1 MNHVGKNGSR
11 VLFTDDKNGV
21 VIDLEDNVVIESGSI
36 SSLTASASWESF
48 DLDKNSSVY
57 ELAQAALTTLDISV
71 VAAGSRL
78 YTIPKAAQAEA
89 KKALEWRK
97 EYKRGGTPVGV
108 NTARTLA
115 KGGQIGIEKVRH
127 IAKYFP
133 RHEVDKKAK
142 GYEPGEPGFPSRG
155 RIAWALWGGDAAWR
169 WAQQIVERENKKAL
183 KADGY
188 ALPGYDEDTYDFLK
202 ENNYDADLDS
212 FATDGVEFIARMRMD
227 GSGIDRLYKIEEDL
241 SVSVWDGGYW
251 HTLADVD
258 ADLVSYDL
266 ALDEFESN
274 VEFSHVEIDPESALF
289 LSACF
294 QENPN
299 DPVSLFDINHEE
311 AELILK
317 AADELDLEFLDRT
330 ILAVGAPTAK
340 GDGVYTPEERS
351 QKAQK
356 QVRDKTGKFAKQGG
370 RVVVAGD
377 STKRGNIVAINPQKS
392 SVTVKLDSTGKT
404 VEVPAN
410 LTEPENNAVPG
421 VQSAPLPEVL
431 GLDTTGILG
440 QPRTP
445 IDRPYVQLPGTL
457 PRMTQQDIAK
467 MQSDWPAFVK
477 EQRDAFAKGSGTAT
491 QKSSIVT
498 GPGQVPEF
506 EKPDFLVEL
515 EKLTGVKLI
524 TDPYKHPAL
533 SDFLNKKVKGSDGKY
548 YYPNKLYYQPAV
560 SRVVAAAEA
569 GKSVELTPE
578 TSDVQP
584 IFFAIVSADDP
595 SAVLE
600 LVSLVPASSTTTD
613 AMTYIRKDKQWI
625 RNEAILVDMNSPT
638 PPPVVPLDATSLK
651 SVIEQVDGITS
662 VAASVMPDEDFIT
675 VLWGKGGNVM
685 FLTAAGGPDRN
696 RGNAE
701 RLRRYWTRG
710 KGALKIR
717 WGQPGDWSR
726 CVRHLAKYLG
736 PRAKGYCQ
744 LRHKEALGFYTAT
757 HAKRD
762 RGRNNS
768 VEELMMETPFDPLI
782 MKPFTEVTPDDM
794 DMELDYIL
802 GLEDDL
808 FDSEWEPDED
818 IIVILNESSSDP
830 LLAAGIVVAEEQE
843 LADALIEITQKYGKF
858 NEDDSGVWAGYES
871 AEENENKEIG
881 VNCAN
886 CMLYAGG
893 DVCKIIE
900 QPVEPMGYCRFA
912 LIPDGVVKPVQAA
925 GGLDRNRG
933 NAERLRRYWTI
944 GKGGIV
950 KIRWNTPGDWTR
962 CYRNLKKY
970 MGPRAKGYCSLRHKE
985 MTGMWPGDKRN
996 PGMRKG
1002 ALAIDDILT
1011 SEQII
1016 DTSVL
1021 SAKANEARNR
1031 VLTAGAEI
1039 EYADGGKF
1047 SIPLVIP
1054 EEIES
1059 GDGRRFEKGAIEIRE
1074 LPLPLMWQIQT
1085 AEGHNGSVV
1094 VGRIDHMERVEN
1106 GIGNATGVF
1115 DQGEY
1120 GQEAERLVRNGFIRG
1135 VSADLDQFQANQETD
1150 LTDSKQEDSGKI
1162 GTDKLVITHARVM
1175 AVTLVPKPAFQ
1186 ECQIYLVDDEKQE
1199 DTVIPDGIYVD
1210 EMDAVEAS
1218 ALVACGVVAGAI
1230 PVVPPRSWFED
1241 PKLNKATPLTV
1252 DDEGR
1257 VFGHIAAWHVDHIG
1271 MSFGTKPP
1279 RSRSKYAY
1287 FHTGVVR
1294 TDDGKDVPVG
1304 QLTLAGGHAS
1314 LEASASEAVRHYDDT
1329 ASAIADV
1336 HAGEDT
1342 HGIWVAGA
1350 LRPGT
1355 TPEQIRALRAS
1366 APSGDWR
1373 PVKGQLELVAVCQVN
1388 VPGFPIARARVAS
1401 GAVMALVAAG
1411 AGVLARM
1418 KSDPVAELSARVQK
1432 LEQLENAEL
1441 SMKAEAA
1448 REKFNVVREQK
1459 AAQLSAMADAAYARI
1474 HGESKYDDEFGYIS
1488 REKRQA
1494 LAKKGY
1500 ALPDGSYPI
1509 TNIDSLKDS
1518 IQAYGRSKPGK
1529 RAAVRRHIMKRA
1541 RALDRADLIPDK
1553 WKKASA
1559 SLIEEDIQLLRDRA
1573 ADFSIQVDEFAD
1585 ISKEAR
1591 MKLAEKGQALPD
1603 GSYPIRNESDLKNAI
1618 KAYGRSNPEDRAKV
1632 RTHIR
1637 KRARALGKEDLIPD
1651 VWKAASTEEDLGKAL
1666 AVEAQDQGKYTP
1678 ETQPRDAKGKF
1689 RQVLARIKQD
1699 LGDSGSEEAIKKI
1712 EEVENLDDAG
1722 NYMDAARAAGDL
1734 ISIVDRLYTGA
1745 LDSQSLEN
1753 VRSSARELG
1762 KVIANLPLPFGS
1774 DTEKVRYSDLPPALK
1789 GLIEDMILRVEDK
1802 IGQKDAD
1809 EATVDLRSFMSGG
1822 DYYSQA
1828 EISSQMSKLLRLLT

>member
-1 MNHVGKNGSR
+1 MNHVGRNGSH

-21 VIDLEDNVVIESGSI
+21 VVDIDENVVVESGSI
-36 SSLTASASWESF
+36 TTLLASASWEEH
-48 DLDKNSSVY
+48 DLDEDSSAY
-57 ELAQAALTTLDISV
+57 ELAQAALTTLDVSI

-97 EYKRGGTPVGV
+97 EHKRGGTPVGV

-133 RHEVDKKAK
+133 RHEIDKKAK

-169 WAQQIVERENKKAL
+169 WSQQIVERENKKAL
-183 KADGY
+183 RADGY

-212 FATDGVEFIARMRMD
+212 FTSAGVEFIARMRMD
-227 GSGIDRLYKIEEDL
+227 GSGIDRLYKIDEDL
-241 SVSVWDGGYW
+241 SVAVWDAGQWY
-251 HTLADVD
+251 TLGDVD
-258 ADLVSYDL
+258 PDLVSYDL

-299 DPVSLFDINHEE
+299 DPVSLFDVNYEE

-317 AADELDLEFLDRT
+317 AANELDLEFLDRT
-330 ILAVGAPTAK
+330 IVAVAAPVGK

-351 QKAQK
+351 EKAQK

-377 STKRGNIVAINPQKS
+377 STKRGSIVAINPQKS
-392 SVTVKLDSTGKT
+392 SVTIKLDSTGKT
-404 VEVPAN
+404 VEIPAN
-410 LTEPENNAVPG
+410 LTEPENNVVPG
-421 VQSAPLPEVL
+421 VQSAPLPDVV
-431 GLDTTGILG
+431 GLDTSGILG

-445 IDRPYVQLPGTL
+445 SDRPYTQLPGTL
-457 PRMTQQDIAK
+457 PRMNQQDIAK

-477 EQRDAFAKGSGTAT
+477 EQRDAFTKGSQTAVP
-491 QKSSIVT
+491 KSKIIT

-524 TDPYKHPAL
+524 TDPYKHPVL
-533 SDFLNKKVKGSDGKY
+533 SEFLNKKVKGSDGKY

-560 SRVVAAAEA
+560 SRVTAAA
-569 GKSVELTPE
+569 GQSVEMTPE

-595 SAVLE
+595 SAVLD

-613 AMTYIRKDKQWI
+613 AMTYVRKEKQWV

-638 PPPVVPLDATSLK
+638 PPPVVPLDAASLK

-662 VAASVMPDEDFIT
+662 VAASLTPDEQLIT

-685 FLTAAGGPDRN
+685 FLASPS
-696 RGNAE
+696 E
-701 RLRRYWTRG
+701 
-710 KGALKIR
+710 
-717 WGQPGDWSR
+717 
-726 CVRHLAKYLG
+726 
-736 PRAKGYCQ
+736 
-744 LRHKEALGFYTAT
+744 EALT
-757 HAKRD
+757 
-762 RGRNNS
+762 
-768 VEELMMETPFDPLI
+768 
-782 MKPFTEVTPDDM
+782 
-794 DMELDYIL
+794 
-802 GLEDDL
+802 
-808 FDSEWEPDED
+808 
-818 IIVILNESSSDP
+818 
-830 LLAAGIVVAEEQE
+830 AAGIVVAEEQE
-843 LADALIEITQKYGKF
+843 LADALIQITQKYGKF

-881 VNCAN
+881 VTCAN

-893 DVCKIIE
+893 DVCKIIA

-912 LIPDGVVKPVQAA
+912 LIPDGVVKPEPMQAA
-925 GGLDRNRG
+925 GGADRNRG
-933 NAERLRRYWTI
+933 NAENLRRYWTI
-944 GKGGIV
+944 GKGGL
-950 KIRWNTPGDWTR
+950 KIRWATPGDWTR

-1002 ALAIDDILT
+1002 AFAMDDILT

-1016 DTSVL
+1016 DASIL
-1021 SAKANEARNR
+1021 SAKANNARNR
-1031 VLTAGAEI
+1031 VLVAGAEV

-1054 EEIES
+1054 EDIES
-1059 GDGRRFEKGAIEIRE
+1059 GDGRRFDKGAIEIRE
-1074 LPLPLMWQIQT
+1074 LPLPLMWQIKT

-1135 VSADLDQFQANQETD
+1135 VSADLDQFEASQETD
-1150 LTDSKQEDSGKI
+1150 LTDNKQEDSGKI

-1186 ECQIYLVDDEKQE
+1186 ECQIYLVEDEKQE

-1230 PVVPPRSWFED
+1230 PVVPPSSWFED

-1294 TDDGKDVPVG
+1294 TDSGKDVPVG

-1314 LEASASEAVRHYDDT
+1314 LEASAAEAVRHYDDT

-1336 HAGEDT
+1336 HAGEDA

-1355 TPEQIRALRAS
+1355 SPEQVRALRAS

-1441 SMKAEAA
+1441 SIKAEAA
-1448 REKFNVVREQK
+1448 IEKFNVVREQK
-1459 AAQLSAMADAAYARI
+1459 AAQLSSMADAAYARI
-1474 HGESKYDDEFGYIS
+1474 HGEPKYDDEFGYIS
-1488 REKRQA
+1488 RQRREA

-1541 RALDRADLIPDK
+1541 RSLDRADLIPEK

-1559 SLIEEDIQLLRDRA
+1559 SLIEEDLADIRTRL
-1573 ADFSIQVDEFAD
+1573 ADFS
-1585 ISKEAR
+1585 SKI
-1591 MKLAEKGQALPD
+1591 EKEGD
-1603 GSYPIRNESDLKNAI
+1603 
-1618 KAYGRSNPEDRAKV
+1618 
-1632 RTHIR
+1632 
-1637 KRARALGKEDLIPD
+1637 
-1651 VWKAASTEEDLGKAL
+1651 DLGKAL
-1666 AVEAQDQGKYTP
+1666 AVEVKDQGKYTP
-1678 ETQPRDAKGKF
+1678 ETQPRDEKGKF
-1689 RQVLARIKQD
+1689 RQVLARIKQN
-1699 LGDSGSEEAIKKI
+1699 LGDAGSEEAIKKI

-1734 ISIVDRLYTGA
+1734 ISIVDRLDTGA
-1745 LDSQSLEN
+1745 LDSTSLEN
-1753 VRSSARELG
+1753 VRSSARALG
-1762 KVIANLPLPFGS
+1762 EVIANLPLPFGS

-1789 GLIEDMILRVEDK
+1789 GLIDDMISRVEDK
-1802 IGQKDAD
+1802 IGKKDAD
-1809 EATVDLRSFMSGG
+1809 EATVDLKSFMSGG

>member
-1 MNHVGKNGSR
+1 MNQVGKSGSR
-11 VLFTDDKNGV
+11 VLFTDNNNGV
-21 VIDLEDNVVIESGSI
+21 IVDLDDNVVVESGSV
-36 SSLTASASWESF
+36 SALTASASWETFS
-48 DLDKNSSVY
+48 LDEDSSAY
-57 ELAQAALTTLDISV
+57 ELAEAALTTLDVAII
-71 VAAGSRL
+71 AAGSRL

-97 EYKRGGTPVGV
+97 EHKRGGTPVGV

-133 RHEVDKKAK
+133 RHEIDKKAK

-169 WAQQIVERENKKAL
+169 WAQAIVEQENKKAL
-183 KADGY
+183 RADGY
-188 ALPGYDEDTYDFLK
+188 ALPGYEDDEFNFVVN
-202 ENNYDADLDS
+202 NNYDADLDLFNS
-212 FATDGVEFIARMRMD
+212 DNVEFIARMRMD
-227 GSGIDRLYKIEEDL
+227 GSGIDRLYVINEDL
-241 SVSVWDGGYW
+241 SVAVWDAGHW
-251 HTLADVD
+251 HTLSDTD
-258 ADLVSYDL
+258 QDLTSYDL
-266 ALDEFESN
+266 ALDEFNDN

-289 LSACF
+289 ISACF

-299 DPVSLFDINHEE
+299 EPVSLFDVNYEE
-311 AELILK
+311 AELILR
-317 AADELDLEFLDRT
+317 AADELDLEFLDKT
-330 ILAVGAPTAK
+330 LLAVGAPTDQAPK

-351 QKAQK
+351 EKAQK

-377 STKRGNIVAINPQKS
+377 TTKRGNIVAINPQKS
-392 SVTVKLDSTGKT
+392 SVTIKLDSTGKT
-404 VEVPAN
+404 VEIPAN
-410 LTEPENNAVPG
+410 LTQPEDEVAPG
-421 VQSAPLPEVL
+421 VQSAQLPEIL

-445 IDRPYVQLPGTL
+445 IDRPYAQIPGTL
-457 PRMTQQDIAK
+457 PRMNQEDIAK
-467 MQSDWPAFVK
+467 MQGDWPAWVK
-477 EQRDAFAKGSGTAT
+477 QQRDSFASGQSTAT
-491 QKSSIVT
+491 PRSSIIT
-498 GPGQVPEF
+498 GPDQIQKYD
-506 EKPDFLVEL
+506 KPDFIKEL
-515 EKLTGVKLI
+515 EELTGVRMI
-524 TDPYKHPAL
+524 TDPYKHPMLEA
-533 SDFLNKKVKGSDGKY
+533 FLNKKVKGADGKV

-560 SRVVAAAEA
+560 PRVASSLTAAASED
-569 GKSVELTPE
+569 KTITPE

-584 IFFAIVSADDP
+584 LFFAIVSEDDT
-595 SAVLE
+595 SAVID
-600 LVSLVPASSTTTD
+600 LVSLVPAATDSTSS
-613 AMTYIRKDKQWI
+613 MTYTRENKQWV
-625 RNEAILVDMNSPT
+625 RNEAILVDMNSAT
-638 PPPVVPLDATSLK
+638 PPPVVPLDAVALK
-651 SVIEQVDGITS
+651 SVIEQIDGVTS
-662 VAASVMPDEDFIT
+662 VAASVNPDEKFIT

-685 FLTAAGGPDRN
+685 FLASPDEEALTAAG
-696 RGNAE
+696 
-701 RLRRYWTRG
+701 
-710 KGALKIR
+710 
-717 WGQPGDWSR
+717 
-726 CVRHLAKYLG
+726 
-736 PRAKGYCQ
+736 
-744 LRHKEALGFYTAT
+744 
-757 HAKRD
+757 
-762 RGRNNS
+762 
-768 VEELMMETPFDPLI
+768 
-782 MKPFTEVTPDDM
+782 
-794 DMELDYIL
+794 
-802 GLEDDL
+802 
-808 FDSEWEPDED
+808 
-818 IIVILNESSSDP
+818 II
-830 LLAAGIVVAEEQE
+830 VAEEQE

-881 VNCAN
+881 VTCAN

-900 QPVEPMGYCRFA
+900 QPVEPLGYCRFA
-912 LIPDGVVKPVQAA
+912 LIPDGVVKQEPMQAA
-925 GGLDRNRG
+925 GGADRNRG

-944 GKGGIV
+944 GKGGL
-950 KIRWNTPGDWTR
+950 KIRWATPGDWTR

-1002 ALAIDDILT
+1002 ALAMDDILT

-1016 DTSVL
+1016 DAAAL
-1021 SAKANEARNR
+1021 SARANEARNR
-1031 VLTAGAEI
+1031 VVTAGAEI

-1054 EEIES
+1054 EELES
-1059 GDGRRFEKGAIEIRE
+1059 GDGRKFKKGAIEIRE
-1074 LPLPLMWQIQT
+1074 LPLPLLWQIKT

-1094 VGRIDHMERVEN
+1094 VGRIDYMERIESDMGN

-1135 VSADLDQFQANQETD
+1135 VSADLDQFEASQETD
-1150 LTDSKQEDSGKI
+1150 LTDSEQEDSGKI
-1162 GTDKLVITHARVM
+1162 GTDKLVISHARVM

-1199 DTVIPDGIYVD
+1199 DTMIPDGTYVD
-1210 EMDAVEAS
+1210 EMDETEAS
-1218 ALVACGVVAGAI
+1218 ALVACGLVAGSI
-1230 PVVPPRSWFED
+1230 PVVPPSTWFEN

-1294 TDDGKDVPVG
+1294 TDGGKDVPVG

-1314 LEASASEAVRHYDDT
+1314 LEASAAEAVRHYDDT

-1336 HAGEDT
+1336 HAGEDAF
-1342 HGIWVAGA
+1342 GIWVAGA

-1355 TPEQIRALRAS
+1355 SPEQVRALRAS

-1373 PVKGQLELVAVCQVN
+1373 PVKGHLELVAVCQVN

-1432 LEQLENAEL
+1432 LEQLENTEL
-1441 SMKAEAA
+1441 STKAEAA
-1448 REKFNVVREQK
+1448 IEKFNVVREEK
-1459 AAQLSAMADAAYARI
+1459 AAQLSAVADAAYARI
-1474 HGESKYDDEFGYIS
+1474 HGEPKYDDEFGYIS

-1509 TNIDSLKDS
+1509 TNTDSLKDS

-1541 RALDRADLIPDK
+1541 RGLNRADLIPDK

-1559 SLIEEDIQLLRDRA
+1559 SLIDEDL
-1573 ADFSIQVDEFAD
+1573 AD
-1585 ISKEAR
+1585 IRS
-1591 MKLAEKGQALPD
+1591 KLAEFSSKIENTG
-1603 GSYPIRNESDLKNAI
+1603 
-1618 KAYGRSNPEDRAKV
+1618 
-1632 RTHIR
+1632 
-1637 KRARALGKEDLIPD
+1637 
-1651 VWKAASTEEDLGKAL
+1651 EELGKAL
-1666 AVEAQDQGKYTP
+1666 AVEVQDQGKYTP

-1689 RQVLARIKQD
+1689 RVVLARLKSD
-1699 LGDSGSEEAIKKI
+1699 LGDTGSDEAIKKI

-1722 NYMDAARAAGDL
+1722 NYLEATRSAGDL
-1734 ISIVDRLYTGA
+1734 ISIVDRIDTGA
-1745 LDSQSLEN
+1745 LDSKSLEN
-1753 VRSSARELG
+1753 VRSSARALG
-1762 KVIANLPLPFGS
+1762 EVIANLPLPFGS

-1789 GLIEDMILRVEDK
+1789 GLIDDMISRVEDK
-1802 IGQKDAD
+1802 IGKKDAD
-1809 EATVDLRSFMSGG
+1809 EATVDLKSFMSGG

-1828 EISSQMSKLLRLLT
+1828 EISSQMSRLLRLLT

>member
-1 MNHVGKNGSR
+1 MNQVGKSGSR
-11 VLFTDDKNGV
+11 VLFTDNNNGV
-21 VIDLEDNVVIESGSI
+21 IVDLDDNVVVESGSV
-36 SSLTASASWESF
+36 SALTASASWETFS
-48 DLDKNSSVY
+48 LDEDSSAY
-57 ELAQAALTTLDISV
+57 ELAEAALTTLDVAII
-71 VAAGSRL
+71 AAGSRL

-97 EYKRGGTPVGV
+97 EHKRGGTPVGV

-133 RHEVDKKAK
+133 RHEIDKKAK

-169 WAQQIVERENKKAL
+169 WAQAIVEQENKKAL
-183 KADGY
+183 RADGY
-188 ALPGYDEDTYDFLK
+188 ALPGYEDDEFNFVVD
-202 ENNYDADLDS
+202 NNYDADLDLFNS
-212 FATDGVEFIARMRMD
+212 DNVEFIARMRMD
-227 GSGIDRLYKIEEDL
+227 GSGIDRLYVINEDL
-241 SVSVWDGGYW
+241 SVAVWDAGHW
-251 HTLADVD
+251 HTLSDTD
-258 ADLVSYDL
+258 QDLTSYDL
-266 ALDEFESN
+266 ALDEFNDN
-274 VEFSHVEIDPESALF
+274 VEFNHVEIDPESALF
-289 LSACF
+289 ISACF

-299 DPVSLFDINHEE
+299 EPVSLFDVNYEE
-311 AELILK
+311 AELILR
-317 AADELDLEFLDRT
+317 AADELDLEFLDKT
-330 ILAVGAPTAK
+330 LLAVGAPTDQAPK

-351 QKAQK
+351 EKAQK

-377 STKRGNIVAINPQKS
+377 TTKRGNIVAINPQKS
-392 SVTVKLDSTGKT
+392 SVTIKLDSTGKT
-404 VEVPAN
+404 VEIPAN
-410 LTEPENNAVPG
+410 LTQPEDEVAPG
-421 VQSAPLPEVL
+421 VQSAQLPEIL

-445 IDRPYVQLPGTL
+445 IDRPYAQIPGTL
-457 PRMTQQDIAK
+457 PRMNQEDIAK
-467 MQSDWPAFVK
+467 MQGDWPAWVK
-477 EQRDAFAKGSGTAT
+477 QQRDSFASGQSTAT
-491 QKSSIVT
+491 PRSSIIT
-498 GPGQVPEF
+498 GPDQTQKYD
-506 EKPDFLVEL
+506 KPDFIKEL
-515 EKLTGVKLI
+515 EELTGVRMI
-524 TDPYKHPAL
+524 TDPYKHPMLEA
-533 SDFLNKKVKGSDGKY
+533 FLNKKVKGADGKV

-560 SRVVAAAEA
+560 PRVAPSLTAAASED
-569 GKSVELTPE
+569 KTITPE

-584 IFFAIVSADDP
+584 LFFAIVSEDDT
-595 SAVLE
+595 SAVID
-600 LVSLVPASSTTTD
+600 LVSLVPAATDSTSS
-613 AMTYIRKDKQWI
+613 MTYTRENKQWV
-625 RNEAILVDMNSPT
+625 RNEAILVDMNSAT
-638 PPPVVPLDATSLK
+638 PPPVVPLDAVALK
-651 SVIEQVDGITS
+651 SVIEQIDGVTS
-662 VAASVMPDEDFIT
+662 VAASVNPDEKFIT

-685 FLTAAGGPDRN
+685 FLASPDEEALTAAG
-696 RGNAE
+696 
-701 RLRRYWTRG
+701 
-710 KGALKIR
+710 
-717 WGQPGDWSR
+717 
-726 CVRHLAKYLG
+726 
-736 PRAKGYCQ
+736 
-744 LRHKEALGFYTAT
+744 
-757 HAKRD
+757 
-762 RGRNNS
+762 
-768 VEELMMETPFDPLI
+768 
-782 MKPFTEVTPDDM
+782 
-794 DMELDYIL
+794 
-802 GLEDDL
+802 
-808 FDSEWEPDED
+808 
-818 IIVILNESSSDP
+818 II
-830 LLAAGIVVAEEQE
+830 VAEEQE

-881 VNCAN
+881 VTCAN

-900 QPVEPMGYCRFA
+900 QPVEPLGYCRFA
-912 LIPDGVVKPVQAA
+912 LIPDGVVKQEPMQAA
-925 GGLDRNRG
+925 GGADRNLG

-944 GKGGIV
+944 GKGGL
-950 KIRWNTPGDWTR
+950 KIRWATPGDWTR

-1002 ALAIDDILT
+1002 ALAMDDILT

-1016 DTSVL
+1016 DAAAL
-1021 SAKANEARNR
+1021 SARANEARNR

-1054 EEIES
+1054 EELES
-1059 GDGRRFEKGAIEIRE
+1059 GDGRKFKKGAIEIRE
-1074 LPLPLMWQIQT
+1074 LPLPLLWQIKT

-1094 VGRIDHMERVEN
+1094 VGRIDYMERIESDMGN

-1135 VSADLDQFQANQETD
+1135 VSADLDQFEASQETD
-1150 LTDSKQEDSGKI
+1150 LTDSEQEDSGKI
-1162 GTDKLVITHARVM
+1162 GTDKLVISHARVM

-1199 DTVIPDGIYVD
+1199 DTMIPDGTYVD
-1210 EMDAVEAS
+1210 EMDETEAS
-1218 ALVACGVVAGAI
+1218 ALVACGLVAGSI
-1230 PVVPPRSWFED
+1230 PVVPPSTWFEN

-1294 TDDGKDVPVG
+1294 TDGGKDVPVG

-1314 LEASASEAVRHYDDT
+1314 LEASAAEAVRHYDDT

-1336 HAGEDT
+1336 HAGEDAF
-1342 HGIWVAGA
+1342 GIWVAGA

-1355 TPEQIRALRAS
+1355 SPEQVRALRAS

-1373 PVKGQLELVAVCQVN
+1373 PVKGHLELVAVCQVN

-1441 SMKAEAA
+1441 STKAEAA
-1448 REKFNVVREQK
+1448 IEKFNVVREQK
-1459 AAQLSAMADAAYARI
+1459 AAQLSAGADAAYARI
-1474 HGESKYDDEFGYIS
+1474 HGEPKYDDEFGYIS

-1509 TNIDSLKDS
+1509 TNVDSLKDS

-1541 RALDRADLIPDK
+1541 RGLNRADLIPDK

-1559 SLIEEDIQLLRDRA
+1559 SLIDEDL
-1573 ADFSIQVDEFAD
+1573 AD
-1585 ISKEAR
+1585 IRS
-1591 MKLAEKGQALPD
+1591 KLAEFSSKIENTG
-1603 GSYPIRNESDLKNAI
+1603 
-1618 KAYGRSNPEDRAKV
+1618 
-1632 RTHIR
+1632 
-1637 KRARALGKEDLIPD
+1637 
-1651 VWKAASTEEDLGKAL
+1651 EELGKAL
-1666 AVEAQDQGKYTP
+1666 AVEVQDQGKYTP

-1689 RQVLARIKQD
+1689 RVVLARLKSD
-1699 LGDSGSEEAIKKI
+1699 LGDTGSDEAIKKI

-1722 NYMDAARAAGDL
+1722 NYLEATRSAGDL
-1734 ISIVDRLYTGA
+1734 ISIVDRIDTGA
-1745 LDSQSLEN
+1745 LDSKSLEN
-1753 VRSSARELG
+1753 VRSSARALG
-1762 KVIANLPLPFGS
+1762 EVIANLPLPFGS

-1789 GLIEDMILRVEDK
+1789 GLIDDMISRVEDK
-1802 IGQKDAD
+1802 IGKKDAD
-1809 EATVDLRSFMSGG
+1809 EATVDLKSFMSGG

-1828 EISSQMSKLLRLLT
+1828 EISSQMSRLLRLLT

>member
-1 MNHVGKNGSR
+1 MNQVGKNGSR

-21 VIDLEDNVVIESGSI
+21 VVDLDENIVVDSGPVTT
-36 SSLTASASWESF
+36 LLASASWESS
-48 DLDKNSSVY
+48 DLDEDSSAY
-57 ELAQAALTTLDISV
+57 ELAQAALTTLDIAV

-108 NTARTLA
+108 NTARTLV

-133 RHEVDKKAK
+133 RHEIDKKAK

-169 WAQQIVERENKKAL
+169 WAQAIVERENKKAL
-183 KADGY
+183 RADGY
-188 ALPGYDEDTYDFLK
+188 TLPGYEEDTYNFI
-202 ENNYDADLDS
+202 EEVVYDADVDAFS
-212 FATDGVEFIARMRMD
+212 ADNVEFIARMRMD
-227 GSGIDRLYKIEEDL
+227 GSGIDRLYKIDEDL
-241 SVSVWDGGYW
+241 SLSVWDAGHW
-251 HTLADVD
+251 HALADID
-258 ADLVSYDL
+258 PDIVSYDL
-266 ALDEFESN
+266 ALDELEGN

-294 QENPN
+294 QENPEE
-299 DPVSLFDINHEE
+299 PVSLFDINYEE
-311 AELILK
+311 AELILN
-317 AADELDLEFLDRT
+317 ASNELDLEFLDRT
-330 ILAVGAPTAK
+330 ILAVGAPVSEAPK

-377 STKRGNIVAINPQKS
+377 TTKRGNIVAINPQKS
-392 SVTVKLDSTGKT
+392 SVTIKLDSTGKT
-404 VEVPAN
+404 VEIPAN
-410 LTEPENNAVPG
+410 LTQPEDEVAPG
-421 VQSAPLPEVL
+421 VQSAQLPEIL

-445 IDRPYVQLPGTL
+445 IDRPYAQIPGTL
-457 PRMTQQDIAK
+457 PRMNQEDIAK
-467 MQSDWPAFVK
+467 MQGDWPAWVK
-477 EQRDAFAKGSGTAT
+477 QQRDSFASGQSTAT
-491 QKSSIVT
+491 PRSSIIT
-498 GPGQVPEF
+498 GPDQTQKY
-506 EKPDFLVEL
+506 EKPAFIKEL
-515 EKLTGVKLI
+515 EDLTGVKMI
-524 TDPYKHPAL
+524 MDPYKHPLLEA
-533 SDFLNKKVKGSDGKY
+533 FLNKKVKGADGKT

-560 SRVVAAAEA
+560 PRVASATPENKAV
-569 GKSVELTPE
+569 TPE

-584 IFFAIVSADDP
+584 IFFAIVSEDDP
-595 SAVLE
+595 SAVID
-600 LVSLVPASSTTTD
+600 LVSLVPAATDSTNS
-613 AMTYIRKDKQWI
+613 MTYTRENKQWV
-625 RNEAILVDMNSPT
+625 RNEAILVDMNSAT
-638 PPPVVPLDATSLK
+638 PPPVVPLDAAALK
-651 SVIEQVDGITS
+651 SVIEQVDGVTS
-662 VAASVMPDEDFIT
+662 VAASVNPDEKFIT

-685 FLTAAGGPDRN
+685 FLASPDEEALTAAG
-696 RGNAE
+696 
-701 RLRRYWTRG
+701 
-710 KGALKIR
+710 
-717 WGQPGDWSR
+717 
-726 CVRHLAKYLG
+726 
-736 PRAKGYCQ
+736 
-744 LRHKEALGFYTAT
+744 
-757 HAKRD
+757 
-762 RGRNNS
+762 
-768 VEELMMETPFDPLI
+768 
-782 MKPFTEVTPDDM
+782 
-794 DMELDYIL
+794 
-802 GLEDDL
+802 
-808 FDSEWEPDED
+808 
-818 IIVILNESSSDP
+818 II
-830 LLAAGIVVAEEQE
+830 VAEEQE
-843 LADALIEITQKYGKF
+843 LADALIEITQKHGKF
-858 NEDDSGVWAGYES
+858 NSDDSGVWAGYES

-912 LIPDGVVKPVQAA
+912 LIPDGIVKPMQAA
-925 GGLDRNRG
+925 GGADRNRG
-933 NAERLRRYWTI
+933 NAENLRRYWTI
-944 GKGGIV
+944 GKGGL
-950 KIRWNTPGDWTR
+950 KIRWATPGDWTR

-996 PGMRKG
+996 PGMKKG
-1002 ALAIDDILT
+1002 AFAMDEILT

-1016 DTSVL
+1016 DKAAL
-1021 SAKANEARNR
+1021 SARANEARNR

-1059 GDGRRFEKGAIEIRE
+1059 GDGRKFKKGAIEIRE
-1074 LPLPLMWQIQT
+1074 LPLPLLWQIKT

-1094 VGRIDHMERVEN
+1094 VGRIDYMERIESDMGN

-1135 VSADLDQFQANQETD
+1135 VSADLDQFEASQETS
-1150 LTDSKQEDSGKI
+1150 LTDSEQEDSGKI

-1186 ECQIYLVDDEKQE
+1186 ECQIYLVEDEKQE
-1199 DTVIPDGIYVD
+1199 DTMIPDGTYVD
-1210 EMDAVEAS
+1210 EMDETEAS
-1218 ALVACGVVAGAI
+1218 ALVACGLVAGSI
-1230 PVVPPRSWFED
+1230 PVVPPNAWFEN
-1241 PKLNKATPLTV
+1241 PKMNKATPLTV

-1294 TDDGKDVPVG
+1294 TDSGKDVPVG

-1314 LEASASEAVRHYDDT
+1314 LEASAAEAVRHYDDT

-1336 HAGEDT
+1336 HAGEDAF
-1342 HGIWVAGA
+1342 GIWVAGA

-1355 TPEQIRALRAS
+1355 SPEQVRALRAS

-1373 PVKGQLELVAVCQVN
+1373 PVKGHLELVAVCQVN

-1441 SMKAEAA
+1441 STKAEAA
-1448 REKFNVVREQK
+1448 IEKFNVVREQK
-1459 AAQLSAMADAAYARI
+1459 AAQLSAGADAAYARI
-1474 HGESKYDDEFGYIS
+1474 HGEPKYDDEFGYIS

-1509 TNIDSLKDS
+1509 TNVDSLKDS

-1541 RALDRADLIPDK
+1541 RGLDRADLIPDK

-1559 SLIEEDIQLLRDRA
+1559 SLIDEDLTDIRA
-1573 ADFSIQVDEFAD
+1573 
-1585 ISKEAR
+1585 R
-1591 MKLAEKGQALPD
+1591 LAEFSSKIENTG
-1603 GSYPIRNESDLKNAI
+1603 
-1618 KAYGRSNPEDRAKV
+1618 
-1632 RTHIR
+1632 
-1637 KRARALGKEDLIPD
+1637 
-1651 VWKAASTEEDLGKAL
+1651 EELGKAL
-1666 AVEAQDQGKYTP
+1666 AVEVKDQGKYTP
-1678 ETQPRDAKGKF
+1678 ETQPRDEKGKF
-1689 RQVLARIKQD
+1689 RVVLARLKSD
-1699 LGDSGSEEAIKKI
+1699 LGDSGSDEAIKKI

-1722 NYMDAARAAGDL
+1722 NYLEATRSAGDL
-1734 ISIVDRLYTGA
+1734 ISIVDRIDTGA
-1745 LDSQSLEN
+1745 LDSKSLEN
-1753 VRSSARELG
+1753 VRSSARALG
-1762 KVIANLPLPFGS
+1762 EVIANLPLPFGS

-1789 GLIEDMILRVEDK
+1789 GLIDDMISRVEDK
-1802 IGQKDAD
+1802 IGKKDAD
-1809 EATVDLRSFMSGG
+1809 EATVDLKSFMSGG

-1828 EISSQMSKLLRLLT
+1828 EISSQMSRLLRLLT

>member
-1 MNHVGKNGSR
+1 MNQVGKSGSH
-11 VLFTDDKNGV
+11 VLFTDENNGV
-21 VIDLEDNVVIESGSI
+21 VVDVDENIVVESGLVSA
-36 SSLTASASWESF
+36 LTASASWEPS
-48 DLDKNSSVY
+48 DIDEGSSVY
-57 ELAQAALTTLDISV
+57 ELAEAALTTLDIAV

-89 KKALEWRK
+89 RKALEWRK
-97 EYKRGGTPVGV
+97 EHKRGGTPVGV
-108 NTARTLA
+108 NTARTLV

-133 RHEVDKKAK
+133 RHEIDKKAK
-142 GYEPGEPGFPSRG
+142 GYEPGEDGFPSRG

-183 KADGY
+183 RADGY
-188 ALPGYDEDTYDFLK
+188 ALPGYEDDEFNFI
-202 ENNYDADLDS
+202 EEVIYDADVDAFS
-212 FATDGVEFIARMRMD
+212 SGNVEFVARMRMD
-227 GSGIDRLYKIEEDL
+227 GSGIDRLYKIDEDL
-241 SVSVWDGGYW
+241 SLAVWDAGHW
-251 HTLADVD
+251 HTLAEVD
-258 ADLVSYDL
+258 PDIVSYDL
-266 ALDEFESN
+266 VLDELEGN

-294 QENPN
+294 QENPEE
-299 DPVSLFDINHEE
+299 PVSLFDINYEE
-311 AELILK
+311 AELVLR
-317 AADELDLEFLDRT
+317 AAEELDLEFLDRT
-330 ILAVGAPTAK
+330 MVAVGAPAEK

-370 RVVVAGD
+370 RVVVSGD
-377 STKRGNIVAINPQKS
+377 TTKRGNIVAINPQKS
-392 SVTVKLDSTGKT
+392 SVIIKLDSTGKT
-404 VEVPAN
+404 VEIPAN
-410 LTEPENNAVPG
+410 LTEPEGNVSPG
-421 VQSAPLPEVL
+421 VQSAPLPEIL

-445 IDRPYVQLPGTL
+445 IDRPYAQIPGTL
-457 PRMTQQDIAK
+457 PRMNQEDIAK
-467 MQSDWPAFVK
+467 MQGDWPAWVK
-477 EQRDAFAKGSGTAT
+477 GQRDAFTSGQSTAKPG
-491 QKSSIVT
+491 SSIIT
-498 GPGQVPEF
+498 GPGQTEQY
-506 EKPDFLVEL
+506 EKPAFIKEL
-515 EKLTGVKLI
+515 EDLTGVRMI
-524 TDPYKHPAL
+524 TDPYKHPLLEA
-533 SDFLNKKVKGSDGKY
+533 FLNKKVKGADGKV

-560 SRVVAAAEA
+560 PRVASASPEDKVI
-569 GKSVELTPE
+569 TPE

-584 IFFAIVSADDP
+584 LFFAIVSEDDP
-595 SAVLE
+595 SAVID
-600 LVSLVPASSTTTD
+600 LVSLVPAATDSTNS
-613 AMTYIRKDKQWI
+613 MTYTRENKQWV
-625 RNEAILVDMNSPT
+625 RNEAVLVDMNSAT
-638 PPPVVPLDATSLK
+638 PPPVVPLDAAALK
-651 SVIEQVDGITS
+651 SVIEQIDGVTS
-662 VAASVMPDEDFIT
+662 VSASAMPDEKFIT

-685 FLTAAGGPDRN
+685 FLASPSEETLTAAG
-696 RGNAE
+696 
-701 RLRRYWTRG
+701 
-710 KGALKIR
+710 
-717 WGQPGDWSR
+717 
-726 CVRHLAKYLG
+726 
-736 PRAKGYCQ
+736 
-744 LRHKEALGFYTAT
+744 
-757 HAKRD
+757 
-762 RGRNNS
+762 
-768 VEELMMETPFDPLI
+768 
-782 MKPFTEVTPDDM
+782 
-794 DMELDYIL
+794 
-802 GLEDDL
+802 
-808 FDSEWEPDED
+808 
-818 IIVILNESSSDP
+818 VI
-830 LLAAGIVVAEEQE
+830 VAEEQE

-871 AEENENKEIG
+871 ADENENKEIG
-881 VNCAN
+881 VTCAN

-900 QPVEPMGYCRFA
+900 QPVEPLGYCRFA
-912 LIPDGVVKPVQAA
+912 LIPDGVVKQQPVQAA

-944 GKGGIV
+944 GKGGLV

-985 MTGMWPGDKRN
+985 MTGMWPGDRRN
-996 PGMRKG
+996 PGMKRG
-1002 ALAIDDILT
+1002 ALSAIDDILT
-1011 SEQII
+1011 SEQIVET
-1016 DTSVL
+1016 TSLV
-1021 SAKANEARNR
+1021 ARANEARNR

-1039 EYADGGKF
+1039 EYADGSKF

-1059 GDGRRFEKGAIEIRE
+1059 GDGRKFKKGAIEIRE
-1074 LPLPLMWQIQT
+1074 LPLPLLWQIKT

-1094 VGRIDHMERVEN
+1094 VGRIDYMERIESDMGN

-1135 VSADLDQFQANQETD
+1135 VSADLDQFEASQELD
-1150 LTDSKQEDSGKI
+1150 LTDSKQEDGKI

-1186 ECQIYLVDDEKQE
+1186 ECQIYLVEDEKQE
-1199 DTVIPDGIYVD
+1199 DTMIPDGTYVD
-1210 EMDAVEAS
+1210 EMDESEAS
-1218 ALVACGVVAGAI
+1218 ALVACGIVAGSI
-1230 PVVPPRSWFED
+1230 PVVPPSSWFED

-1294 TDDGKDVPVG
+1294 TDGGKDVPVG

-1314 LEASASEAVRHYDDT
+1314 LEASAAEAVRHYDDT

-1336 HAGEDT
+1336 HAGEDAF
-1342 HGIWVAGA
+1342 GIWVAGA

-1373 PVKGQLELVAVCQVN
+1373 PVKGHLELVAVCQVN

-1418 KSDPVAELSARVQK
+1418 KSDPIAELSARVQK

-1441 SMKAEAA
+1441 STKAEAA
-1448 REKFNVVREQK
+1448 REKFNVVREEK
-1459 AAQLSAMADAAYARI
+1459 AAQLSASADAAYARI
-1474 HGESKYDDEFGYIS
+1474 HGEPKYDDEFGYIS
-1488 REKRQA
+1488 RQKREA

-1541 RALDRADLIPDK
+1541 RGLGRADLIPDK
-1553 WKKASA
+1553 WRKASA
-1559 SLIEEDIQLLRDRA
+1559 SLIDEDLT
-1573 ADFSIQVDEFAD
+1573 D
-1585 ISKEAR
+1585 IR
-1591 MKLAEKGQALPD
+1591 TRLAEFSSKIENTG
-1603 GSYPIRNESDLKNAI
+1603 
-1618 KAYGRSNPEDRAKV
+1618 
-1632 RTHIR
+1632 
-1637 KRARALGKEDLIPD
+1637 
-1651 VWKAASTEEDLGKAL
+1651 EELGKAL
-1666 AVEAQDQGKYTP
+1666 AVEVQDQGKYTP

-1689 RQVLARIKQD
+1689 RQVLARLKTD
-1699 LGDSGSEEAIKKI
+1699 LGDSGSDEAIKKI

-1722 NYMDAARAAGDL
+1722 NYLDAARSAGDL
-1734 ISIVDRLYTGA
+1734 ISIVDRIDTGA
-1745 LDSQSLEN
+1745 LDSKSLEN
-1753 VRSSARELG
+1753 VRSSARALG

-1789 GLIEDMILRVEDK
+1789 GLIDDMISRVENK
-1802 IGQKDAD
+1802 IGKKDAD
-1809 EATVDLRSFMSGG
+1809 EATVDLKSFMSGG

-1828 EISSQMSKLLRLLT
+1828 EISSEMSKLLRLLT